1 MMLQIFR
8 TLKAAARLGWQ
19 IESNWADPLLFAIYS
34 VIKPLSA
41 SLILLVMYKVI
52 TQGPTSADLFAYI
65 YVGNAFYFYVAT
77 VLFGI
82 CWTVVEDRE
91 WYETIRY
98 LYISRARYGLYLVGR
113 GFAKTVI
120 ATVAVIVTLTF
131 GILVLK
137 IPIRPLDVNYPA
149 LIAIVGLGLLS
160 IAALGLVLSGV
171 GMLVPRHS
179 EGMTESVAGIF
190 YLLCG
195 AVFPIDV
202 LPGWLK
208 PLSKALPF
216 TYWLEGVRRVLLR
229 GTISRE
235 LSGLGLSDILW
246 ILSATA
252 LGLCVLSYLVFKV
265 CERAAR
271 QRGILDRTSG
281 W

>member
-1 MMLQIFR
+1 MRQTIK
-8 TLKAAARLGWQ
+8 TLKASAKLGWQ
-19 IESNWADPLLFAIYS
+19 VESNWADPLLFAIYS

-41 SLILLVMYKVI
+41 SLILLVMYKVVSR
-52 TQGPTSADLFAYI
+52 GPTSADIFSYI

-91 WYETIRY
+91 WYETIRNI
-98 LYISRARYGLYLVGR
+98 YISRARYALYLIGR

-137 IPIRPLDVNYPA
+137 IPIRPLEVDYPA
-149 LIAIVGLGLLS
+149 LMVIVILGLASIASLGLL
-160 IAALGLVLSGV
+160 LSGI

-179 EGMTESVAGIF
+179 EGMTESVAGVF

-202 LPGWLK
+202 LPSWLK
-208 PLSKALPF
+208 PISKALPF
-216 TYWLEGVRRVLLR
+216 TYWLEGVRRVLL
-229 GTISRE
+229 GGSISKE
-235 LSGLGLSDILW
+235 LSGFTLGQIVWVLA
-246 ILSATA
+246 ATA
-252 LGLCVLSYLVFKV
+252 LGLALLAYWSFRI
-265 CERAAR
+265 CETQAR
-271 QRGILDRTSG
+271 GRGILDRTSG